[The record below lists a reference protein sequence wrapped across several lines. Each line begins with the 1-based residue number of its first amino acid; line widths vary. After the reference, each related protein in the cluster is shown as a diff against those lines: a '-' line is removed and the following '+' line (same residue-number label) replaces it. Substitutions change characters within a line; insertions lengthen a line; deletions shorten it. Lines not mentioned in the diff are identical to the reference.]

1 MEDSKFAQ
9 LTSDTLAEITELEKK
24 LGVILIA
31 YENPHSM
38 GSFYSEDYESY
49 PINPS

>member
-1 MEDSKFAQ
+1 MEENKFAE
-9 LTSDTLAEITELEKK
+9 LTSDMLANIAELEKK

-38 GSFYSEDYESY
+38 GSFYNEDYSSY

>member
-1 MEDSKFAQ
+1 MEESKFAK
-9 LTSDTLAEITELEKK
+9 LTTDTLAEITELEKK

-31 YENPHSM
+31 YENPHSI
-38 GSFYSEDYESY
+38 GSFYSEDYASY

>member
-9 LTSDTLAEITELEKK
+9 LTSNTLAEITELEKK

-31 YENPHSM
+31 YENPHSI
-38 GSFYSEDYESY
+38 GSFYDEDYSSY

>member
-1 MEDSKFAQ
+1 MEESKFAK
-9 LTSDTLAEITELEKK
+9 LTTDTLAEINELEKK

-31 YENPHSM
+31 YENPHSIS
-38 GSFYSEDYESY
+38 SFYSEDYASY

>member
-1 MEDSKFAQ
+1 MEDSKFAN
-9 LTSDTLAEITELEKK
+9 LTHDALAEITELENK

-31 YENPHSM
+31 YENPHSI
-38 GSFYSEDYESY
+38 GSFYNEDYASY